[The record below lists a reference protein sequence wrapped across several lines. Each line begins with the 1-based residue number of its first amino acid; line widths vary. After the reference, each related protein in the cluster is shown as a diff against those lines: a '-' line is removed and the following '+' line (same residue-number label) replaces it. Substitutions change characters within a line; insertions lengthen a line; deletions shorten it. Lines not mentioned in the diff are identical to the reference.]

1 MGKDLKYIKFI
12 KQNLKKDVKFKY
24 IKKNK
29 NNKVKKRLIE
39 GVNNQ
44 KLLGIYQL
52 DEKKNSLKLKIEN

>member
-12 KQNLKKDVKFKY
+12 KQNLKKNVKFKY
-24 IKKNK
+24 IKKNETTI
-29 NNKVKKRLIE
+29 VKKRLIE

-52 DEKKNSLKLKIEN
+52 DEKKIRKLKIEN